1 MLLRRTFGWAGLL
14 ILQLFTLK
22 KYPVELSLTALI
34 CLMGTLEGTAV
45 LLLTVRDLSAW
56 KIGFDSNLFAAA
68 YSGVI
73 CSGVAYYVQ
82 GVVMRERGPVFVAT
96 FNPLCV
102 VITAA
107 LGVVV
112 LSESIHL
119 GSVIGTI
126 FIIAGL

>member
-1 MLLRRTFGWAGLL
+1 MVTR
-14 ILQLFTLK
+14 
-22 KYPVELSLTALI
+22 
-34 CLMGTLEGTAV
+34 
-45 LLLTVRDLSAW
+45 
-56 KIGFDSNLFAAA
+56 
-68 YSGVI
+68 GVI
-73 CSGVAYYVQ
+73 CSVVAYYVQ

-119 GSVIGTI
+119 GRCFSQL
-126 FIIAGL
+126 FFYL

>member
-1 MLLRRTFGWAGLL
+1 M
-14 ILQLFTLK
+14 
-22 KYPVELSLTALI
+22 V
-34 CLMGTLEGTAV
+34 
-45 LLLTVRDLSAW
+45 
-56 KIGFDSNLFAAA
+56 
-68 YSGVI
+68 

-119 GSVIGTI
+119 GRYFSHLI
-126 FIIAGL
+126 FFLKLIRFFCNNFF

>member
-1 MLLRRTFGWAGLL
+1 M
-14 ILQLFTLK
+14 
-22 KYPVELSLTALI
+22 
-34 CLMGTLEGTAV
+34 
-45 LLLTVRDLSAW
+45 
-56 KIGFDSNLFAAA
+56 
-68 YSGVI
+68 
-73 CSGVAYYVQ
+73 AYYVQ

-119 GSVIGTI
+119 GRYFFTFYFFLKLII
-126 FIIAGL
+126 FIIKLFSYNIFLQCDWNDIYNCGPIHCCMG

>member
-1 MLLRRTFGWAGLL
+1 M
-14 ILQLFTLK
+14 
-22 KYPVELSLTALI
+22 
-34 CLMGTLEGTAV
+34 
-45 LLLTVRDLSAW
+45 
-56 KIGFDSNLFAAA
+56 
-68 YSGVI
+68 
-73 CSGVAYYVQ
+73 AYYVQ

-119 GSVIGTI
+119 GRYFFLILFLSKINN
-126 FIIAGL
+126 FRY